1 MQRKIDELSRSI
13 ERLREEKEEL
23 LRMQAVRAKADVAWE
38 RAFAERTGGT
48 VTTNPRPGSD
58 EPPAQRRPLPAPAA

>member
-1 MQRKIDELSRSI
+1 MGLINALIDGLDKEWGGQAMQRKIDELNRSI

-38 RAFAERTGGT
+38 RAFAERT
-48 VTTNPRPGSD
+48 
-58 EPPAQRRPLPAPAA
+58 AAP